1 MKPVTK
7 KYSCLAILVE
17 YSPIFKSTKQK
28 FTREYIF
35 SFTLLYVTA
44 VFPTFIQSYVAFAD
58 LFILIFSHLEGI
70 LHRTLSHGTGGF
82 PKGCRTCRGQF
93 EEKRKFRKPTSSRS
107 SLLLRFVSCKPV
119 IHYELLL
126 DAMIH
131 RKNNK
136 ERALYLPMDAGW
148 EMESIA
154 EALGV
159 GEHQAMGRELHYTW
173 LHKASSI

>member
-1 MKPVTK
+1 MIGHSTLRYCGFSYF
-7 KYSCLAILVE
+7 YSEL
-17 YSPIFKSTKQK
+17 
-28 FTREYIF
+28 
-35 SFTLLYVTA
+35 
-44 VFPTFIQSYVAFAD
+44 YVAFAD

-173 LHKASSI
+173 LRKASSI